1 MRISNYPTD
10 ALTGTELILA
20 TDIDV
25 SNNKYKTVNFSV
37 DTLKTFLVGTDDT
50 SEFNNITLGGSLKFE
65 GTANPHETTLS
76 VTDPT
81 ADRTVT
87 IPDVTGFVALYSVD
101 PAGVT
106 ITSTP
111 TELNKLDGFTGI
123 VDDLNYAKDLRAT
136 GVTATEFNTLDGVNS
151 TLTAAEL
158 NVLDGYTGTVT
169 ELNYLKSLY
178 DTQVTNT
185 EFDYLDIATLG
196 DTEPNKVV
204 TTDSNGRPN
213 IVHSGGG
220 TLNIVTSEATIVNG
234 DALGRIHFVGRDAN
248 ASGQVGAKIEAKAAD
263 TWSSSNLA
271 STVLEFSTR
280 NGSSLS
286 AAMTMQAD
294 QHIVAAKSIRSE
306 QFKLHS
312 LNTAPSSAT
321 AAGTIG
327 EIIVANDGIY
337 ICVTTGTA
345 GNALWKKATLG
356 SF

>member
-1 MRISNYPTD
+1 MRIHNYPTD
-10 ALTGTELILA
+10 VLTGTEQFLA
-20 TDIDV
+20 
-25 SNNKYKTVNFSV
+25 SNFNTVTQEYETVNFTV
-37 DTLKTFLVGTDDT
+37 DTLKTFLT
-50 SEFNNITLGGSLKFE
+50 SGNEFTNIELGGSIIFE
-65 GTANPHETTLS
+65 GATANNFETTLS

-111 TELNKLDGFTGI
+111 TELNKLDGFTGV

-136 GVTATEFNTLDGVNS
+136 GVTAAEFNTLDGVNS

-158 NVLDGYTGTVT
+158 NVLDGYTGSVT

-196 DTEPNKVV
+196 DSEPNKVV
-204 TTDSNGRPN
+204 TTDANGRIN
-213 IVHSGGG
+213 LVDSQGG
-220 TLNIVTSEATIVNG
+220 TLNIITSEATIVNG
-234 DALGRIHFVGRDAN
+234 DALGRIDFVGRDSD

-271 STVLEFSTR
+271 STVLEFTTR
-280 NGSSLS
+280 NGNTLA

-306 QFKLHS
+306 QFKLHQ
-312 LNTAPSSAT
+312 LNTNIKPASAT
-321 AAGTIG
+321 AAGTSG
-327 EIIVANDGIY
+327 DIVFADDGIY
-337 ICVTTGTA
+337 VCVTTGTA

>member
-1 MRISNYPTD
+1 MRIHNYPTD
-10 ALTGTELILA
+10 VLTGTEQFLA
-20 TDIDV
+20 
-25 SNNKYKTVNFSV
+25 SNFNTVTQEYETVNFSV
-37 DTLKTFLVGTDDT
+37 DTLKTFLT
-50 SEFNNITLGGSLKFE
+50 SGNEFTNIELGGSIIFE
-65 GTANPHETTLS
+65 GATANNFETTLS

-87 IPDVTGFVALYSVD
+87 IPNATGFVALYTAD
-101 PAGVT
+101 PSGVT
-106 ITSTP
+106 ISATPAELNIMDGVTST
-111 TELNKLDGFTGI
+111 TAELNILD
-123 VDDLNYAKDLRAT
+123 
-136 GVTATEFNTLDGVNS
+136 GVTATAAELNVLDGITS
-151 TLTAAEL
+151 TTAEL
-158 NVLDGYTGTVT
+158 NVLDGYTGSVT

-196 DTEPNKVV
+196 DSEPNKVV
-204 TTDSNGRPN
+204 TTDASGRIN
-213 IVHSGGG
+213 LVNSQGG

-234 DALGRIHFVGRDAN
+234 DALGRIDFIGRDSD

-271 STVLEFSTR
+271 STVLEFTTR
-280 NGSSLS
+280 NGNTLA

-306 QFKLHS
+306 QFKLHQ
-312 LNTAPSSAT
+312 LNTNIKPASAT
-321 AAGTIG
+321 AAGTAG
-327 EIIVANDGIY
+327 DIVFADDGIY
-337 ICVTTGTA
+337 VCVTTGTA